1 MPVCRPQKRGTEPQ
15 LSGRRLKLMD
25 GWGWNRIG
33 IAMAGKSTGLKKDS
47 EQESATETGEACT
60 HTTLIKSGEIL
71 RLKLWSGSCVSVE
84 PKHASTRS
92 WCPIIVVC
100 VCQSFPPQRRVCL
113 SRAPNMT
120 TGRTGCSDAQAAGAC
135 SAAARDGWRQRGSR
149 SWTLCRRYTGE
160 KQVFRCRFGQR

>member
-71 RLKLWSGSCVSVE
+71 RLKLWSGSCVA
-84 PKHASTRS
+84 PGAQTRKRLERAAPLQEMVGGRGEVGHGR
-92 WCPIIVVC
+92 CVVDT
-100 VCQSFPPQRRVCL
+100 QAK
-113 SRAPNMT
+113 SR
-120 TGRTGCSDAQAAGAC
+120 CSGAGSANDEMDA
-135 SAAARDGWRQRGSR
+135 
-149 SWTLCRRYTGE
+149 
-160 KQVFRCRFGQR
+160 